1 VNPEL
6 TAFRKLPF
14 WLALATLAG
23 LAYLATARFG
33 AGHIG
38 FPLDDA
44 WIHQTYAR
52 NLALRGEFA
61 FTPGRPSTGSTA
73 PLWTL
78 LLAAGYVLRLPYKVW
93 AYALGILFLGL
104 SGFWMARLG
113 ARLFPHRPRLGVAVG
128 LAVVLE
134 WHLVW
139 AAVSGMETML
149 FVWLSIL
156 LVERYA
162 AVASASPER
171 EGWAFGGLGLLGG
184 LLALVRPEGVGL
196 AALIGADVLWAALE
210 KRPARGRTFLR
221 LAALGAGVLLPILP
235 YLAFNL
241 HVTGLLLPNTF
252 YAKQREYAILLSR
265 LSLAER
271 WLRVVGVT
279 LIGGQVLLLPGLL
292 RALFDARKRA
302 NRLLALAAVWW
313 LGYLT
318 LYAFRLPVTY
328 QHGRYQIPTLPW
340 LLLLGVWG
348 TANLLPARPHSMGR
362 RVLSRAWGIS
372 IAAGMVLFVA
382 LGARGYANDVTFIET
397 EMVKTAR
404 WLNEH
409 TPPDATIAAHDI
421 GAIGYFTSRPL
432 VDLAGLVT
440 PAVIPI
446 IRDEDALLRFA
457 IEAGAEYL
465 VTFPSWYPAISRQLP
480 QVYSTNSLW
489 AIQAGYDNMKVYRL
503 PAQGNPN
510 SSSE

>member
-1 VNPEL
+1 MNL
-6 TAFRKLPF
+6 KLETLNLKLV

-23 LAYLATARFG
+23 LAYLAAARFG
-33 AGHIG
+33 AGHAG

-61 FTPGRPSTGSTA
+61 FTPGEPSTGSTA

-78 LLAAGYVLRLPYKVW
+78 LLAAGYALRLPYKAW
-93 AYALGILFLGL
+93 TYGLGILLLGL

-113 ARLFPHRPRLGVAVG
+113 RRLFPDRPQIGVAAG
-128 LAVVLE
+128 LAVTLE

-149 FVWLSIL
+149 FVWLSIV

-162 AVASASPER
+162 AIARTQEPPER

-196 AALIGADVLWAALE
+196 AALIGADVLLAALE
-210 KRPARGRTFLR
+210 KRPARGRTFRR
-221 LAALGAGVLLPILP
+221 LAALGAGVLLPMLP

-252 YAKQREYAILLSR
+252 YAKQREYAILLAR
-265 LSLAER
+265 LNLAQR
-271 WLRVVGVT
+271 WLRVVSAP
-279 LIGGQVLLLPGLL
+279 LIGGQALLVPGLL
-292 RALFDARKRA
+292 RALFDARKPR
-302 NRLLALAAVWW
+302 NRLLALVAVWW

-318 LYAFRLPVTY
+318 LYALRLPVTY

-348 TANLLPARPHSMGR
+348 TANLLQPHHRRMGW

-372 IAAGMVLFVA
+372 IAAGMLLFVA
-382 LGARGYANDVTFIET
+382 LGARAYANDVTFIET

-409 TPPDATIAAHDI
+409 TPPGTRIAAHDI
-421 GAIGYFTSRPL
+421 GAIGYFTGRPL

-465 VTFPSWYPAISRQLP
+465 VTFPGWYPTISRQLV

-489 AIQAGYDNMKVYRL
+489 AIQAGHDNMKVYRL
-503 PAQGNPN
+503 PENVG
-510 SSSE
+510 E